1 MLFSIIAPR
10 VVTALLLSFIVSP
23 LGLMAQQLEK
33 GNTVVFLGD
42 SITREGALENGYI
55 SLASQAIE
63 KEYPEK
69 EITLI
74 GAGIGGHKVSNCLK
88 RLQKD
93 VLDKEPDVV
102 VIFIGI
108 NDVWHWTHPQVV
120 ARGGKG
126 TERGDFEK
134 GLQSMIQQIEAK
146 KARVILCTPTVIGE
160 KHDGSNELDQ
170 MLDDY
175 SEISRKVAKQ
185 SEVQLLDLRKLFLDY
200 LKKHNSE
207 NREKGVLTRDAVHL
221 NAKGNEFLA
230 GLMLEA
236 LGVSKL

>member
-63 KEYPEK
+63 KEHPEK

-126 TERGDFEK
+126 TCLLYTSPSPRDQRG
-134 GLQSMIQQIEAK
+134 
-146 KARVILCTPTVIGE
+146 
-160 KHDGSNELDQ
+160 
-170 MLDDY
+170 
-175 SEISRKVAKQ
+175 SRMPSSA
-185 SEVQLLDLRKLFLDY
+185 
-200 LKKHNSE
+200 
-207 NREKGVLTRDAVHL
+207 
-221 NAKGNEFLA
+221 
-230 GLMLEA
+230 
-236 LGVSKL
+236 